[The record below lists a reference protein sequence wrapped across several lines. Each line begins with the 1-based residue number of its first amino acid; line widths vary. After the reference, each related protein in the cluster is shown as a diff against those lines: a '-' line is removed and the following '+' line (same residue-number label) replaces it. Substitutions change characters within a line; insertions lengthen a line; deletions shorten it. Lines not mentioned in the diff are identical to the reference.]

1 MNIVNINTNLPPTEQ
16 IKQLA
21 EQLNRFPAGTPGVSI
36 EGPQGPQGPPGPAGQ
51 DGSPGEPGPAGS
63 PGADGAKGDKGDTG
77 SQGPA
82 GPTGPAGA
90 DGQDGSQ
97 GIQGIQGPAGQ
108 DGAPGAKGDTG
119 DQGPKGDTGSAGAAG
134 AQGIQGIQGPAGADG
149 ADGSPGAAG
158 QDGAK
163 GDKGD
168 KGDTGAAGAAGSQGI
183 QGPAGTNGTNGAK
196 GDKGDTG
203 SAGAAGSQGI
213 QGVQGIKGDTGLTGS
228 QGIKGDTGLTGS
240 QGIQGVKG
248 DTGSQGTQ
256 GVKGDTGSQ
265 GIQGIQGN
273 PGSDASVT
281 ATSIDT
287 AIDAASAQTIMA
299 ITDVIPV
306 SISGQTAIQKITW
319 ANLLAAIK
327 SGIADATTSVSGWL
341 SATDKTKI
349 DAMIPDSIMT
359 IGRSATMTL
368 SQTLATVPLAATV
381 DSAGSGLVRTG
392 NTIVVQ
398 AGIGHILVNAQIL
411 IASGL
416 TALDTLEFAI
426 LKNAAQVGYLG
437 AKATTTTW
445 QPLVLNGIL
454 VPVTAGDAISIQVRN
469 TTAARGVLHT
479 SATSIYLTVQAFK

>member
-196 GDKGDTG
+196 GDT
-203 SAGAAGSQGI
+203 GAAGSNGTNGAQGI
-213 QGVQGIKGDTGLTGS
+213 QGI